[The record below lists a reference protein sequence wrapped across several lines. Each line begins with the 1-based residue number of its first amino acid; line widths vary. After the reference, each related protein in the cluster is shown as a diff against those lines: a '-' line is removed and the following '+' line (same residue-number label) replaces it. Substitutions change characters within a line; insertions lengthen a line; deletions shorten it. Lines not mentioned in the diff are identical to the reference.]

1 MKSHS
6 FFSDSLASVFPT
18 WMSILTSCGVFF
30 VLNGCTPSQTPNS
43 TESKEATTTTSTQ
56 KVKSTPSGTLTLY
69 SGRKMS
75 LIEPLIKMFEKKEGV
90 QVQVRSGKS
99 TNLAQLLI
107 NEGKTSEVDVFW
119 SQDPEAM
126 ALLEEASLLAPLP
139 KLTANVYPA
148 FSNLSPNW
156 IATSGRLRVLAYH
169 EKRGGKEIPDSI
181 FDLVKPQFKGRV
193 GWAPT
198 NASFQTFV
206 TAARQLHGDEKV
218 IDWLKK
224 MMANGAKIYPKN
236 TPIIAALDSGDIDFG
251 LPNHYY
257 LLQAQKQGRAQA
269 VKQTA
274 FKAGDVGNLMS
285 VAAIGQL
292 KLAKNP
298 ALAQKWIEFL
308 LSEDA
313 QRFFADKTMEYPL
326 LPNLPLHPSLQS
338 AKDLEKSRPNVDL
351 KTLKDRKGTLKVL
364 QDVGLL

>member
-1 MKSHS
+1 MTSHS
-6 FFSDSLASVFPT
+6 LSSSSCLPRWSMWTSLLASC
-18 WMSILTSCGVFF
+18 SLLF
-30 VLNGCTPSQTPNS
+30 VLSGCTPSGSSS
-43 TESKEATTTTSTQ
+43 TDQKENKKAEATPKAASDSVS
-56 KVKSTPSGTLTLY
+56 KTLTLY

-90 QVQVRSGKS
+90 KVQVRSGKS
-99 TNLAQLLI
+99 TNLAQLII

-126 ALLEEASLLAPLP
+126 ALLEDAQLLAPLP
-139 KLTANVYPA
+139 ALKANVYPA
-148 FSNLSPNW
+148 FSGLSPNW
-156 IATSGRLRVLAYH
+156 TATSGRLRVLAYS
-169 EKRGGKEIPDSI
+169 EKRGGKDLPESI
-181 FDLVKPQFKGRV
+181 FDLVKPQYKGRV

-218 IDWLKK
+218 VKWLKD
-224 MMANGAKIYPKN
+224 MMANEAKIYPKN
-236 TPIIAALDSGDIDFG
+236 TPIIAALDAGEIDFG

-257 LLQAQKQGRAQA
+257 LLQAQKQGRAKE
-269 VKQTA
+269 VKQTP
-274 FKAGDVGNLMS
+274 FKDGDVGNLMS

-292 KLAKNP
+292 KSAKN
-298 ALAQKWIEFL
+298 AQFAQKWIAFL

-313 QRFFADKTMEYPL
+313 QRFFAEKTMEYPL
-326 LPNLPLHPSLQS
+326 LPNIPLHPSLQK
-338 AKDLEKSRPNVDL
+338 ADALKKSRPNVDL